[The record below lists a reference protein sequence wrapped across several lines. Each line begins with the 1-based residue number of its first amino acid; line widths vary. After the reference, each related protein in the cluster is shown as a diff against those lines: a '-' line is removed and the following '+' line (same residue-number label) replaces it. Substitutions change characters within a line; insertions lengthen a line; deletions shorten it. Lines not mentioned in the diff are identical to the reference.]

1 MTTGLSRREAEAL
14 EDHDGHH
21 TNAINHELYVAEAE
35 AEAEAE
41 TKAMMQRRTAL
52 SGAADGASVG
62 ECNIIS
68 FARNNELRRSCTL
81 LIVLH
86 ATKDLLS
93 KIYVS

>member
-1 MTTGLSRREAEAL
+1 MVDAKFMQSMMNDMEMK
-14 EDHDGHH
+14 
-21 TNAINHELYVAEAE
+21 V
-35 AEAEAE
+35 
-41 TKAMMQRRTAL
+41 MMQRRTAL

-62 ECNIIS
+62 EGNTIS
-68 FARNNELRRSCTL
+68 FTRNNELRRSCTL